1 MAVRGGGKRASA
13 ITSPKGQTRDD
24 ESAPLHSPKLTQRRA
39 HPAVVYSTPAGER
52 QRPRVRRCHEEK
64 TRGGVS
70 LLLTLI
76 SNYETAFQI
85 LDTSWSEE
93 GPGAV
98 RHVFV
103 IVPIATWASCNASSE
118 ASISLDR

>member
-1 MAVRGGGKRASA
+1 VVVGSAAEGEYVWPYGGGGKRASA

-24 ESAPLHSPKLTQRRA
+24 ESAPLHSPKLTQGRA

-64 TRGGVS
+64 TRGGAS
-70 LLLTLI
+70 LLLTFV

-85 LDTSWSEE
+85 LDTARLRRGRSQS
-93 GPGAV
+93 V
-98 RHVFV
+98 MF
-103 IVPIATWASCNASSE
+103 SS
-118 ASISLDR
+118 S